1 MTQERDEMMLI
12 GAIRM
17 HANAN
22 YNKGWDAVVEG
33 WDDGEIL
40 EWLSNNNMNL
50 KKAIKDIQDWVT
62 LRQERME
69 NTGGY

>member
-1 MTQERDEMMLI
+1 MSEQELI
-12 GAIRM
+12 QAIRK
-17 HANAN
+17 HAEAL